1 MNFAR
6 STRPRS
12 TWGRRA
18 RLHGSTGAGS
28 NASTA
33 RSCLYRPFR
42 NSSRSATW
50 QTRSWTVPDH
60 LLPDLKS
67 VRKKRGDYDVAE
79 LGRVSNR
86 RAIVGGIVEHWSA
99 TRTVCGRSPSGV
111 TKAHARHITRAFQA
125 AGVPWGYVDGKTA
138 YDERQRLLNRV
149 TDGDLIGLSCADLLT
164 AGVDR
169 PAIKCVIQARPTLS
183 LVVHLQQTGRCMR
196 PWGGVAP
203 VILDHAGNS
212 RRLGLPQEE
221 RDWQAIF
228 ESETG
233 SSSVQSSGSRQRVK
247 VCDRCF
253 GVMPPHVA
261 ACRL

>member
-1 MNFAR
+1 
-6 STRPRS
+6 
-12 TWGRRA
+12 
-18 RLHGSTGAGS
+18 
-28 NASTA
+28 
-33 RSCLYRPFR
+33 
-42 NSSRSATW
+42 
-50 QTRSWTVPDH
+50 
-60 LLPDLKS
+60 LLD
-67 VRKKRGDYDVAE
+67 
-79 LGRVSNR
+79 
-86 RAIVGGIVEHWSA
+86 
-99 TRTVCGRSPSGV
+99 
-111 TKAHARHITRAFQA
+111 
-125 AGVPWGYVDGKTA
+125 
-138 YDERQRLLNRV
+138 RV

-196 PWGGVAP
+196 PWDGVAP

-233 SSSVQSSGSRQRVK
+233 ASSVQSSGSRQRAK
-247 VCDRCF
+247 VCERCF

-261 ACRL
+261 ACRLCDTVFPPSAVPPLAPEKDGALSRVAVDQATKDEAWETILKVASSVGADEAWAAKVYETRFGGARRAA